1 MGRSSQ
7 RYVKKLLFL
16 THFLR
21 INVLLLIIIAYYP
34 RSSITSIETLI
45 IFLFTEN
52 EIISIIRS
60 LNHNKAHGWDA
71 ISIRMIKMCDESI
84 VFPLKLI
91 FESALKFGVYPDKWK
106 KANVIPGHKRKANIY

>member
-1 MGRSSQ
+1 M
-7 RYVKKLLFL
+7 
-16 THFLR
+16 R
-21 INVLLLIIIAYYP
+21 INVLLLIIIAHYP
-34 RSSITSIETLI
+34 RSSKVNCKFDNIS
-45 IFLFTEN
+45 FTEN

-106 KANVIPGHKRKANIY
+106 KANVIPVHKKGKQKFIEEL